1 MGMRLVHVPP
11 LSLSALLIRLASKRN
26 YFISTLLKYVNDV
39 PTSKIK
45 FNCHINDRIISVTI
59 INFI

>member
-45 FNCHINDRIISVTI
+45 LNCHINDRIISVTI